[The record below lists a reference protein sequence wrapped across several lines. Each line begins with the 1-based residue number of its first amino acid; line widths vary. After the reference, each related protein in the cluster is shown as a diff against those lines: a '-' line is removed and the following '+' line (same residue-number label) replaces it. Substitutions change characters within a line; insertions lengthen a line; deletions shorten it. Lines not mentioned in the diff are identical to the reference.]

1 MEAEIKIPDTVDLKA
16 LLKLSASERA
26 KIVSLLWESLE
37 EEGAA
42 AILHEQQYTEAEQR
56 IAELKSN
63 PRLPDVRPSTPH
75 CVMRAS
81 SPHV

>member
-1 MEAEIKIPDTVDLKA
+1 MPDTVDLKA

-42 AILHEQQYTEAEQR
+42 AILHEQQYADAER
-56 IAELKSN
+56 RLAELKSS
-63 PRLPDVRPSTPH
+63 PERGLTHDQVRA
-75 CVMRAS
+75 MRGWS
-81 SPHV
+81 K

>member
-1 MEAEIKIPDTVDLKA
+1 MEVETNMPDTVDLKA

-42 AILHEQQYTEAEQR
+42 AILHEQQYADAEQR
-56 IAELKSN
+56 IAELKAN
-63 PRLPDVRPSTPH
+63 PERGLSHDEVRALRGWSK
-75 CVMRAS
+75 
-81 SPHV
+81 